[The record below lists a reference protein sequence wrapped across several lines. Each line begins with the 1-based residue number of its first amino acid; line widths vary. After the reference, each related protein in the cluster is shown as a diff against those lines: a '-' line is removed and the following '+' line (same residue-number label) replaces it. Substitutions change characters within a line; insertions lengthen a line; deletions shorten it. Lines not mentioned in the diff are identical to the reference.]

1 MGHLSHYHPNGSS
14 YKKQIGERFSS
25 YAGLCIKNAL
35 MKNPSGYKKE
45 QIMGVEPTP
54 SAWEADVLPIYYI
67 CLTFCRI

>member
-1 MGHLSHYHPNGSS
+1 
-14 YKKQIGERFSS
+14 
-25 YAGLCIKNAL
+25 

-67 CLTFCRI
+67 CTILLFYNKGINRSYYLFYLFIGFQNP